1 MSRAAFERWGWELS
15 DREFGR
21 ALATL
26 GVLAPELAEAGQAE
40 PALASLPEIAARA
53 GARPMPWDLAPL
65 GSTTQRRTLLER
77 LPAQVLAQAW
87 EALPPPAEDEPWR
100 DLPVHPRSLEVRP
113 QPWLEDGWVF
123 EMLQSATEDSTP
135 HFALDEPAG
144 RLRWHWPLR
153 VGFAADQGW
162 FKSQLYESLSRPMAA
177 LTQPEVGPTRCDLL
191 ILWRSAHDP
200 WPPPVGL
207 PAATFVISL
216 AEPANAPP
224 ISAGAQLARAAEA
237 WGAAMVQLKVSRSAE
252 WLRTFLRGLSH
263 ESALL
268 SSLRLAGGI
277 AAVYAAPRL
286 LEQPPLRLA
295 GELLAARLEHVAE
308 AIGPEPVAPKLPERT
323 RMALGVDEARRP
335 RMAELGSRL
344 RETDMAFAHE
354 TDGATDVAEVARAAE
369 PVLRTLERQPAE
381 SRFIR
386 AGVAVVGDS
395 DGDGEGAQMTAG
407 FEAGALHRVLVSI
420 GPREKELIV
429 ADTPIDAGL
438 LADAA
443 GHRLTVVFS
452 EPTLLDRPLVR
463 RLLLPPFGAT
473 KAAVFELW
481 VKPETARVEARISVL
496 HRGRILQTALL
507 RGPVLSAD
515 LRALAGRPPAK
526 PGIEIVAEAN
536 LRPNFVALDDRRR
549 FHAALVLNHDAA
561 GEQGGTAM
569 ARDSAVS
576 FKLDWVRDSV
586 TAVGRVLDRA
596 ERDRAFGRK
605 LDSKTSVRYL
615 RLLALNGVTLY
626 DNVGRRMEEAL
637 GENGLERIQILS
649 ANPNTM
655 LPVEVI
661 YDLPPPAA
669 AATLCANWATALQT
683 GACDPPTFHVEDE
696 EGALDVVC
704 PAGFWGISKII
715 EREAVDP
722 STLGADVEVRSMP
735 DRQRSTLRPLAPVLL
750 AASDHVNNVSPTEID
765 RLVGALEGL
774 TGNRLTHVRTW
785 LDWVRRLRDDDPS
798 VLVLLSHTE
807 LNGPDGVGLEIAA
820 KGGAELRALPAITAR
835 HVNPKA
841 TDPGPLVMLLGCTT
855 AVPLESFQS
864 FVVKFKDKGAALVVG
879 TIAPVLGRHASRTA
893 ETLIDEFRRVAQD
906 ASAPENGVPVGDALR
921 EVRRNMLAK
930 GILMAMSLAVYGDAD
945 WRLGREA

>member
-1 MSRAAFERWGWELS
+1 MSRQAFERWGWELT

-26 GVLAPELAEAGQAE
+26 GVLARELAEAGQAE
-40 PALASLPEIAARA
+40 PALSSLPEIAARA
-53 GARPMPWDLAPL
+53 GARPLLWDLAPL
-65 GSTTQRRTLLER
+65 GSPPQHRALLER

-87 EALPPPAEDEPWR
+87 AALPPPAEDEPWR
-100 DLPVHPRSLEVRP
+100 DLPVHPRSLEVRS
-113 QPWLEDGWVF
+113 QPWLEDSWVF
-123 EMLQSATEDSTP
+123 EMLSWATDESTP

-162 FKSQLYESLSRPMAA
+162 LKAQLYESLSRPMAA
-177 LTQPEVGPTRCDLL
+177 LTEPEVGPTRCDLL
-191 ILWRSAHDP
+191 LVWRSVHDP

-207 PAATFVISL
+207 PEATFVVSL

-224 ISAGAQLARAAEA
+224 ISAGAQLAGAAQA
-237 WGAAMVQLKVSRSAE
+237 WGAAMVQLKGSRSAE

-295 GELLAARLEHVAE
+295 GELLAGRLEHVAE
-308 AIGPEPVAPKLPERT
+308 TIGPEPVAPELPERT

-335 RMAELGSRL
+335 RMAELGARL
-344 RETDMAFAHE
+344 RETDLAFAHE

-369 PVLRTLERQPAE
+369 PVLRTLERQLAE

-386 AGVAVVGDS
+386 AGVAVIGE
-395 DGDGEGAQMTAG
+395 GDGEGVQVRAG

-420 GPREKELIV
+420 GPRDKELIV
-429 ADTPIDAGL
+429 ADTPIDPGL

-452 EPTLLDRPLVR
+452 APTLLDKPLVR
-463 RLLLPPFGAT
+463 RLMLPPFGAT
-473 KAAVFELW
+473 KAAAFELR
-481 VKPETARVEARISVL
+481 VKPATARVEARISVL

-507 RGPVLSAD
+507 RGPVLSATD
-515 LRALAGRPPAK
+515 LRALAGQPAAK
-526 PGIEIVAEAN
+526 AAIEIVAEAN

-561 GEQGGTAM
+561 GEQGGTAI

-586 TAVGRVLDRA
+586 NAVSRVLDRA

-637 GENGLERIQILS
+637 GGGGLERIQILS

-669 AATLCANWATALQT
+669 AATLCANWTAALQT
-683 GACDPPTFHVEDE
+683 GACDPLTFHAEDE

-722 STLGADVEVRSMP
+722 SALGADVEVRSVP

-750 AASDHVNNVSPTEID
+750 AVSDHVNNVSPTEVD
-765 RLVGALEGL
+765 RLLSALEGL
-774 TGNRLTHVRTW
+774 TDNRLTHVRTW

-820 KGGAELRALPAITAR
+820 KGGPELRALPSITAR
-835 HVNPKA
+835 HVNPNG
-841 TDPGPLVMLLGCTT
+841 TDPGPVVMLLGCTT

-906 ASAPENGVPVGDALR
+906 PSAPENGVPVGDALR